1 MRSGSQWGR
10 FFLTHALSQKEPSP
24 LTPFLEDPM
33 TEIYR
38 FRKTGEKQPESLDYL
53 KKALAIR
60 FPDATIEVYKDDR
73 GRPLTDREDLWVS
86 ASHTGEW
93 VFCGLS
99 DEPLGIDAQV
109 VTTVR
114 NRDRLV
120 ERFFTKEEADWLK
133 DREEEAFFDLWS
145 RKEAFAKYTGRGIAY
160 GLQRIPTVTEGAPA
174 ERIGGVRM
182 TGVKLPDNVF
192 FACAGGKGD
201 LLWIDVRE

>member
-1 MRSGSQWGR
+1 
-10 FFLTHALSQKEPSP
+10 
-24 LTPFLEDPM
+24 M

-99 DEPLGIDAQV
+99 EEPLGIDAQV

-120 ERFFTKEEADWLK
+120 ERFFTKEEADWLSG
-133 DREEEAFFDLWS
+133 REEEAFFDLWS

-160 GLQRIPTVTEGAPA
+160 GLQRIQTVTEGAPA
-174 ERIGGVRM
+174 EKIGSVRM
-182 TGVKLPDNVF
+182 TGAKLPDNVY

-201 LLWIDVRE
+201 LQWIDVRE